1 MEDHE
6 VVAAIV
12 AGDPAGLAD
21 AFDAYAASLYGY
33 CRSLLSHPALVSAPA
48 LQDDA
53 GAAIWRDAPDASQY
67 HAADAVRETF
77 IIASVRLEELRDLG
91 KLGPWLHAVAR
102 NECHRQLLDRG
113 VSPHTSQPRQATG
126 PVTLPERL
134 REDVLKACTD
144 NTPAGRATRVSVAH
158 RAGSF
163 GQRGFPNAIS
173 RRGRVSGHRRVTVA
187 AAAVLAV
194 AAVAIAIAAEL
205 APIGPH
211 RASAAATGPRVAG
224 SAVVQPGASS
234 LPDQAISDPA
244 GGSAGPAP
252 SAASSVR
259 PPVQAAAPAVTM
271 RAASQPPS
279 SAAATTAPT
288 VSQGT
293 LLVSPAMLVLASAA
307 GGPATGT
314 IMLTAQGGPVSYSI
328 TIPPGKAGQVAVTP
342 SSGSIASG
350 ASVTVTVTG
359 SGTAA
364 INVPIMVNPGGHT
377 VIVRLAPPASRTRA

>member
-1 MEDHE
+1 
-6 VVAAIV
+6 
-12 AGDPAGLAD
+12 
-21 AFDAYAASLYGY
+21 
-33 CRSLLSHPALVSAPA
+33 
-48 LQDDA
+48 
-53 GAAIWRDAPDASQY
+53 
-67 HAADAVRETF
+67 
-77 IIASVRLEELRDLG
+77 
-91 KLGPWLHAVAR
+91 
-102 NECHRQLLDRG
+102 
-113 VSPHTSQPRQATG
+113 
-126 PVTLPERL
+126 
-134 REDVLKACTD
+134 
-144 NTPAGRATRVSVAH
+144 
-158 RAGSF
+158 
-163 GQRGFPNAIS
+163 
-173 RRGRVSGHRRVTVA
+173 
-187 AAAVLAV
+187 
-194 AAVAIAIAAEL
+194 
-205 APIGPH
+205 
-211 RASAAATGPRVAG
+211 
-224 SAVVQPGASS
+224 
-234 LPDQAISDPA
+234 
-244 GGSAGPAP
+244 
-252 SAASSVR
+252 
-259 PPVQAAAPAVTM
+259 M